1 MLITKSPTLGTTSAN
16 HTARAMMSQEPVKRV
31 VAVLETSAPL
41 ALFPSVSD
49 RFMHLSLL
57 QERRK
62 TQRLRDRFLSSSAIS
77 YHTSVPKWR
86 RWLVAYLALTVFL
99 LETVRTGGPRHIA
112 AQQADPLRRSA
123 MSRGTYT
130 FTSFALCSHNC

>member
-16 HTARAMMSQEPVKRV
+16 HTARAMMSLVPVKRV
-31 VAVLETSAPL
+31 VAVLETTAPL

-62 TQRLRDRFLSSSAIS
+62 TQRLQDRFLSSSAKSKTSTI
-77 YHTSVPKWR
+77 SVPALKSPWR
-86 RWLVAYLALTVFL
+86 TAAD
-99 LETVRTGGPRHIA
+99 GGAKR
-112 AQQADPLRRSA
+112 
-123 MSRGTYT
+123 
-130 FTSFALCSHNC
+130 C

>member
-77 YHTSVPKWR
+77 YHTPVS
-86 RWLVAYLALTVFL
+86 YSL
-99 LETVRTGGPRHIA
+99 LFFSYTSIA
-112 AQQADPLRRSA
+112 KLNNS
-123 MSRGTYT
+123 
-130 FTSFALCSHNC
+130 

>member
-16 HTARAMMSQEPVKRV
+16 HMARAMMSLLPVKRV
-31 VAVLETSAPL
+31 VAVLETTAPL

-62 TQRLRDRFLSSSAIS
+62 TQRLQDRFLSSSAMPKYPVYQS
-77 YHTSVPKWR
+77 PRYSRRGALQLMAALSVADGLGYGQCHARKR
-86 RWLVAYLALTVFL
+86 FVDFRCLVG
-99 LETVRTGGPRHIA
+99 TVRTG
-112 AQQADPLRRSA
+112 
-123 MSRGTYT
+123 
-130 FTSFALCSHNC
+130 